1 MSSEP
6 VKPGVFSLLHTAT
19 DAPSIGAESGVLPS
33 LSLPRRHSSTRVF
46 MPSANQVHGLGSPD
60 LTSTA
65 WLIHI
70 YKTWETG

>member
-6 VKPGVFSLLHTAT
+6 VKPGVFSLLHTAA

-46 MPSANQVHGLGSPD
+46 MPSANQVHGFS
-60 LTSTA
+60 
-65 WLIHI
+65 
-70 YKTWETG
+70 